1 MISKFAHRR
10 RSVRRKLGEDVGGSF
25 LDERFRAKSRD
36 EFASSLESIDHR
48 IVIESALDV
57 SSLCFLISI
66 ISFFETVL
74 ILFEE
79 ILLSLDSS
87 LIARFL
93 LTEIREVS
101 LAFVDS
107 ILLVID
113 LFLVASCASRAR
125 ASLLDQSVFG
135 FSLTVLSL
143 VQEVSQ

>member
-1 MISKFAHRR
+1 MI
-10 RSVRRKLGEDVGGSF
+10 D
-25 LDERFRAKSRD
+25 
-36 EFASSLESIDHR
+36 
-48 IVIESALDV
+48 SALDV
-57 SSLCFLISI
+57 SSVCFLISI
-66 ISFFETVL
+66 ISVFETVL